1 MPDARPFG
9 IMGLPCPLSDHS
21 PSQKAARMFDA
32 KRLLIAV
39 GVTFHLAAAPVATQ
53 QPAATVP
60 PTATSSPRP
69 ATLAVPGL
77 RAPVEIIRDRWGI
90 NHIYA
95 ETEYDLFFAQGYAAA
110 RDRLF
115 QFEVWRAQATGT
127 VAEMLGPDEL
137 ERDIG
142 FRLFKYR
149 GDMTAEMNHYHDRGS
164 TIIPAYVDGVN
175 AYIAETEANPELLPI
190 EFELLGIRPK
200 RWTPEV
206 VISRHQGLLGNIGSE
221 LGYGRAVAAVGAE
234 AVKRAANFHPGDP
247 DITLD
252 PAIDGALLS
261 QDILGLYN
269 AFRGRVRFRREHLV
283 PEHRGDSEAL
293 GRLEAAAGGVR
304 GATAFPGPAAESTWA
319 VAGRPADALGLPG
332 ALNWPVVPGR
342 PGDTSPDAFD
352 WPGPAT
358 WSDLESLGSNNWVVS
373 GRLSE
378 SGYPLMANDPHRAQ
392 SAPSLRYWVH
402 LAGPGWNVIGGGEPE
417 IPGVSI
423 GHNGYGAWGLT
434 VFRTDGEDLYV
445 YETDPDDPN
454 RYRYR
459 DGWEEMTVITEEIP
473 VKGQAPHTAEFKYT
487 RHGPVVFEDPGNHVA
502 YAVRAAW
509 LEPGGAPYLA
519 SLRMNQAKTWEEF
532 VEACNYSNIPGEN
545 MVWADREGNI
555 GWQAVGIAPVR
566 RNWSGLVPVPGDGR
580 YEWDGYLPIRA
591 KPSVHNPPEGYF
603 ATANNHLT
611 PDDYP
616 HMDAIGY
623 EWSDPYRWARAVE
636 VLGSGRL
643 HSMADMM
650 ALQTDYLSIPA
661 RTLVPMLRHVHPAG
675 DDVERARQLLL
686 DWDFVLTPESV
697 AAGIYVAFEGRLR
710 GNVNGLFIPAAERR
724 HLRGMALTK
733 VIGHLTAPGGEFGD
747 DPIAG
752 RDAVLLRSLEEA
764 VAALRAKLGAD
775 MDRWQYGQPGY
786 KHATI
791 FHPLSQ
797 AAPADIAAR
806 LTVGPHPRGGYSY
819 TLNNTGGGDNQT
831 SGASFRI
838 IVDTGDWDRTVGS
851 NTPGQSGDIDSP
863 FYDNLFE
870 LWANDRFFPVFYSRE
885 RVESVA
891 AERWVLTS
899 R

>member
-1 MPDARPFG
+1 MSFPIRCLATLG
-9 IMGLPCPLSDHS
+9 
-21 PSQKAARMFDA
+21 
-32 KRLLIAV
+32 
-39 GVTFHLAAAPVATQ
+39 AAALLAHGPASVLAQETATPAVSP
-53 QPAATVP
+53 PAALTP
-60 PTATSSPRP
+60 APT
-69 ATLAVPGL
+69 TLTLPNL

-137 ERDIG
+137 QRDIG
-142 FRLFKYR
+142 FRLFRYR

-164 TIIPAYVDGVN
+164 VIIPAYVDGVN

-200 RWTPEV
+200 PWTPEV

-221 LGYGRAVAAVGAE
+221 LSYGRAVAALGAE
-234 AVKRAANFHPGDP
+234 AVKRVANFHPGDP

-252 PAIDGALLS
+252 PAIDGSLLS
-261 QDILGLYN
+261 QNILRLYN
-269 AFRGRVRFRREHLV
+269 AFRGPVRFRREHLV
-283 PEHRGDSEAL
+283 PEHRGDDEAF
-293 GRLEAAAGGVR
+293 GRLEAGAGGVR
-304 GATAFPGPAAESTWA
+304 GATAPPGAAAEATRV
-319 VAGRPADALGLPG
+319 VAGTFADALDQAGVL
-332 ALNWPVVPGR
+332 AWPEIPGR
-342 PGDTSPDAFD
+342 PVAPALEAFD
-352 WPGPAT
+352 RPGAVTWP
-358 WSDLESLGSNNWVVS
+358 DLESLGSNNWVVS

-402 LAGPGWNVIGGGEPE
+402 LVGPGWNVIGGGEPE

-459 DGWEEMTVITEEIP
+459 DGWEKMTVIAEEIP

-487 RHGPVVFEDPGNHVA
+487 RHGPVVFEDTENNVA
-502 YAVRAAW
+502 YSVRAAW

-519 SLRMNQAKTWEEF
+519 SLRMDQAKTWEEF

-555 GWQAVGIAPVR
+555 GWQAVGIAPIR

-591 KPSVHNPPEGYF
+591 KPSVYNPDEGFF

-616 HMDAIGY
+616 HMDAIGF

-650 ALQTDYLSIPA
+650 ALQTDYHSIPA
-661 RTLVPMLRHVHPAG
+661 RTIVPMLQQVGPAT
-675 DDVERARQLLL
+675 DRDIERARELLL
-686 DWDFVLTPESV
+686 AWDFVLDAGSV
-697 AAGIYVAFEGRLR
+697 AAGIYTAFESRVR
-710 GNVNGLFIPAAERR
+710 ANVRDLFVPAAARGL
-724 HLRGMALTK
+724 LRGMAMVK

-752 RDAVLLRSLEEA
+752 RDGVLLRSLEEA
-764 VAALRAKLGAD
+764 VSGLREKLGGD

-791 FHPLSQ
+791 FHPLSR
-797 AAPADIAAR
+797 AVPAEIAAR
-806 LTVGPHPRGGYSY
+806 LTVGPHVRGGNSY

-831 SGASFRI
+831 SGASFRM

-851 NTPGQSGDIDSP
+851 NTPGQSGDPDSP

-891 AERWVLTS
+891 AERWVLTP

>member
-1 MPDARPFG
+1 MPAPHRPR
-9 IMGLPCPLSDHS
+9 
-21 PSQKAARMFDA
+21 A
-32 KRLLIAV
+32 LLAV
-39 GVTFHLAAAPVATQ
+39 AAAVALLAS
-53 QPAATVP
+53 AAL
-60 PTATSSPRP
+60 PTAPSRP
-69 ATLAVPGL
+69 TGTTTLTLPGL

-149 GDMTAEMNHYHDRGS
+149 GDMTVEMNHYHDRGS
-164 TIIPAYVDGVN
+164 LIIPAYVDGVN
-175 AYIAETEANPELLPI
+175 AYIAETETNPELLPI
-190 EFELLGIRPK
+190 EFDLLGIRPK

-206 VISRHQGLLGNIGSE
+206 VISRHQGLLGNIGAE
-221 LGYGRAVAAVGAE
+221 LRYGRAVAAVGAD
-234 AVKRAANFHPGDP
+234 AVKRVANFHPGDP
-247 DITLD
+247 DIELD

-269 AFRGRVRFRREHLV
+269 AFRGSVRFRREHLV
-283 PEHRGDSEAL
+283 PEHRGDEEAFE
-293 GRLEAAAGGVR
+293 RLEMASRDIR
-304 GATAFPGPAAESTWA
+304 GAPADPAAPVGTTWA
-319 VAGRPADALGLPG
+319 DPGRHADAP
-332 ALNWPVVPGR
+332 
-342 PGDTSPDAFD
+342 D
-352 WPGPAT
+352 WPDPLA
-358 WSDLESLGSNNWVVS
+358 WPDQESLGSNNWVVG

-402 LAGPGWNVIGGGEPE
+402 LVGPGWNVIGGGEPE

-445 YETDPDDPN
+445 YETDPDNPN

-487 RHGPVVFEDPGNHVA
+487 RHGPVVFVDTRNNVA

-519 SLRMNQAKTWEEF
+519 SLRMDQAKTWEEF
-532 VEACNYSNIPGEN
+532 VEACTYSNIPGEN
-545 MVWADREGNI
+545 MIWADREGNI
-555 GWQAVGIAPVR
+555 GWQAVGIAPIR

-591 KPSVHNPPEGYF
+591 KPSVYNPPEGYF

-611 PDDYP
+611 PDGYP
-616 HMDAIGY
+616 HMDAIGF
-623 EWSDPYRWARAVE
+623 EWSDPYRWARAAE

-661 RTLVPMLRHVHPAG
+661 RTIVPMLRHVGPSPDPAT
-675 DDVERARQLLL
+675 ERARELLL
-686 DWDFVLTPESV
+686 AWDFVLDPTSV
-697 AAGIYVAFEGRLR
+697 AAGIYVAFEGRVR
-710 GNVNGLFIPAAERR
+710 GNVRNAVVPAAQRSV
-724 HLRGMALTK
+724 LGGLAMTK
-733 VIGHLTAPGGEFGD
+733 VIDHLNAPGGEFGD
-747 DPIAG
+747 DPLAG
-752 RDAVLLRSLEEA
+752 RDAVLLGSLEEA
-764 VAALRAKLGAD
+764 VAALRAKLGGD
-775 MDRWQYGQPGY
+775 MDGWQYGQPGY
-786 KHATI
+786 KHARI
-791 FHPLSQ
+791 FHPLSR
-797 AAPADIAAR
+797 AAPPALAAR
-806 LTVGPHPRGGYSY
+806 FTVGPLSRGGNSY

-831 SGASFRI
+831 SGASFRL
-838 IVDTGDWDRTVGS
+838 IVDTGDWDRAVGS
-851 NTPGQSGDIDSP
+851 NTPGQSGDPDSP

-891 AERWVLTS
+891 AERWVLS
-899 R
+899 PG

>member
-1 MPDARPFG
+1 MR
-9 IMGLPCPLSDHS
+9 ISRSLPTTAVVLAVFPVNPVST
-21 PSQKAARMFDA
+21 AAQSAPASER
-32 KRLLIAV
+32 
-39 GVTFHLAAAPVATQ
+39 VT
-53 QPAATVP
+53 
-60 PTATSSPRP
+60 
-69 ATLAVPGL
+69 VPGL
-77 RAPVEIIRDRWGI
+77 TAPVEIIRDRWGI

-127 VAEMLGPDEL
+127 VAEMLGPSEL

-142 FRLFKYR
+142 FRLFRFR
-149 GDMTAEMNHYHDRGS
+149 GDMTQEMNHYHDRGS
-164 TIIPAYVDGVN
+164 VIIPAYVDGVN
-175 AYIAETEANPELLPI
+175 AYIAETEADPSLLPV

-206 VISRHQGLLGNIGSE
+206 VISRHQGLLGNIGAE
-221 LGYGRAVAAVGAE
+221 LNYGRSVAAVGAE
-234 AVKRAANFHPGDP
+234 AVKRIANFHPGDP
-247 DITLD
+247 DIALD

-261 QDILGLYN
+261 QDILELYN
-269 AFRGRVRFRREHLV
+269 VFRGPVRFRPEHLV
-283 PEHRGDSEAL
+283 AEHRADAEAFL
-293 GRLEAAAGGVR
+293 RLEAAMAESR
-304 GATAFPGPAAESTWA
+304 GAAPGWQ
-319 VAGRPADALGLPG
+319 DAPSWQDPLS
-332 ALNWPVVPGR
+332 WP
-342 PGDTSPDAFD
+342 DY
-352 WPGPAT
+352 
-358 WSDLESLGSNNWVVS
+358 ESLGSNNWVVS

-378 SGYPLMANDPHRAQ
+378 SGFPLMANDPHRAQ

-402 LAGPGWNVIGGGEPE
+402 LVGPGWNVIGGGEPE

-423 GHNGYGAWGLT
+423 GHNEYGAWGLT

-445 YETDPDDPN
+445 YETDPENPN

-459 DGWEEMTVITEEIP
+459 DGWEEMTVIAEEIP
-473 VKGQAPHTAEFKYT
+473 VKGQGGHLAEFKYT
-487 RHGPVVFEDPGNHVA
+487 RHGPVVFENHEERVA

-519 SLRMNQAKTWEEF
+519 SLRMDQARTWEEF

-545 MVWADREGNI
+545 MIWADREGNI

-591 KPSVHNPPEGYF
+591 KPSVYNPAEGYF

-611 PDDYP
+611 PPDYP
-616 HMDAIGY
+616 HMDAIGF
-623 EWSDPYRWARAVE
+623 EWSDPYRWTRAAE

-661 RTLVPMLRHVHPAG
+661 RTIVPMLSHVAPTDG
-675 DDVERARQLLL
+675 DTERARDLLL
-686 DWDFVLTPESV
+686 AWDFVLAPESV
-697 AAGIYVAFEGRLR
+697 AAGIYNAFESRVR
-710 GNVNGLFIPAAERR
+710 VNVRDAFVPPNQRPVLG
-724 HLRGMALTK
+724 GMALVK
-733 VIGHLTAPGGEFGD
+733 VIGHLVAPGGEFGD
-747 DPIAG
+747 DPVAG

-764 VAALRAKLGAD
+764 VAHLRAKLGDD
-775 MDRWQYGQPGY
+775 MDRWRYGQPDY

-791 FHPLSQ
+791 FHPLSR
-797 AAPADIAAR
+797 AASPALAAR
-806 LTVGPHPRGGYSY
+806 LTVGPLPRGGNSY

-831 SGASFRI
+831 AGASFRI
-838 IVDTGDWDRTVGS
+838 IVDTGDWDRAVGA
-851 NTPGQSGDIDSP
+851 NTPGQSGDPDSP
-863 FYDNLFE
+863 FYDSLFE
-870 LWANDRFFPVFYSRE
+870 LWANDRYFPVFYSRE

-891 AERWVLTS
+891 AERTMLVPPGDAP
-899 R
+899 

>member
-1 MPDARPFG
+1 MSVSIRCLATLG
-9 IMGLPCPLSDHS
+9 
-21 PSQKAARMFDA
+21 
-32 KRLLIAV
+32 
-39 GVTFHLAAAPVATQ
+39 AAALLAHG
-53 QPAATVP
+53 PASILAQETAAPAVSP
-60 PTATSSPRP
+60 PALTP
-69 ATLAVPGL
+69 APTTLTLPNL

-137 ERDIG
+137 QRDIG
-142 FRLFKYR
+142 FRLFRYR

-164 TIIPAYVDGVN
+164 VIIPAYVDGVN
-175 AYIAETEANPELLPI
+175 AYIAETEANPDLLPI
-190 EFELLGIRPK
+190 EFELLGIRP
-200 RWTPEV
+200 RPWTPEV

-221 LGYGRAVAAVGAE
+221 LSYGRAVAVLGAE
-234 AVKRAANFHPGDP
+234 AVKRVANFHPGDP

-252 PAIDGALLS
+252 PAIDASLLS
-261 QDILGLYN
+261 RNILRLYN
-269 AFRGRVRFRREHLV
+269 AFRGPVRFRREHLV
-283 PEHRGDSEAL
+283 PEHRGDDEAF

-304 GATAFPGPAAESTWA
+304 GATAPPGAAAEATGA
-319 VAGRPADALGLPG
+319 DPGRFADALDPTGVLAWPEIPSRPVAPGLG
-332 ALNWPVVPGR
+332 VPDR
-342 PGDTSPDAFD
+342 PGPFT
-352 WPGPAT
+352 WP
-358 WSDLESLGSNNWVVS
+358 DLESLGSNNWVVS

-402 LAGPGWNVIGGGEPE
+402 LVGPGWNVIGGGEPE

-459 DGWEEMTVITEEIP
+459 DGWEKMTVITEEIP

-487 RHGPVVFEDPGNHVA
+487 RHGPVVFEDTENNVA

-519 SLRMNQAKTWEEF
+519 SLRMDQAKTWEEF

-555 GWQAVGIAPVR
+555 GWQAVGIAPIR

-591 KPSVHNPPEGYF
+591 KPSVYNPDEGFF

-611 PDDYP
+611 PADYP
-616 HMDAIGY
+616 HMDAIGF

-650 ALQTDYLSIPA
+650 ALQTDYHSIPA
-661 RTLVPMLRHVHPAG
+661 RTIVPMLQHVGPAG
-675 DDVERARQLLL
+675 DRDTERARELLL
-686 DWDFVLTPESV
+686 AWDFLLDAGSV
-697 AAGIYVAFEGRLR
+697 AAGIYTAFESRVR
-710 GNVNGLFIPAAERR
+710 GNVRDLFVPAAARGL
-724 HLRGMALTK
+724 LRGMAMVK

-752 RDAVLLRSLEEA
+752 RDGVLLRSLEEA
-764 VAALRAKLGAD
+764 VSGMREKLGGD
-775 MDRWQYGQPGY
+775 MDRWRYGQPGY

-791 FHPLSQ
+791 FHPLSR
-797 AAPADIAAR
+797 AVPAEIAAR
-806 LTVGPHPRGGYSY
+806 LTVGPHARGGNSY

-831 SGASFRI
+831 SGASFRM
-838 IVDTGDWDRTVGS
+838 IVDTGDWDRAVGS
-851 NTPGQSGDIDSP
+851 NTPGQSGDPDSP

-870 LWANDRFFPVFYSRE
+870 LWANDRFFPVFYSRD

-891 AERWVLTS
+891 AERWVLTP

>member
-1 MPDARPFG
+1 
-9 IMGLPCPLSDHS
+9 
-21 PSQKAARMFDA
+21 MFDA
-32 KRLLIAV
+32 KRFLIAV

-53 QPAATVP
+53 QPAVP
-60 PTATSSPRP
+60 VRPPAISIPLP
-69 ATLAVPGL
+69 ATLTVPGL
-77 RAPVEIIRDRWGI
+77 QAPVEIIRDRWGI

-142 FRLFKYR
+142 FRLFRYR

-175 AYIAETEANPELLPI
+175 AYIAETEADPSLLPI

-269 AFRGRVRFRREHLV
+269 AFRGRVRFRPEHLA
-283 PEHRGDSEAL
+283 PEHRGDSEAF

-304 GATAFPGPAAESTWA
+304 GATAFPRPASESTPA
-319 VAGRPADALGLPG
+319 VAGRSADALGLPG
-332 ALNWPVVPGR
+332 ALTWPDAPSW
-342 PGDTSPDAFD
+342 PGDTNPDAFD

-358 WSDLESLGSNNWVVS
+358 WPDLESLGSNNWVVS

-402 LAGPGWNVIGGGEPE
+402 LVGPGWNVIGGGEPE

-445 YETDPDDPN
+445 YETDPADPN

-487 RHGPVVFEDPGNHVA
+487 RHGPVVFEDPDNHVA

-532 VEACNYSNIPGEN
+532 VEACAYSRHPC
-545 MVWADREGNI
+545 
-555 GWQAVGIAPVR
+555 
-566 RNWSGLVPVPGDGR
+566 
-580 YEWDGYLPIRA
+580 
-591 KPSVHNPPEGYF
+591 
-603 ATANNHLT
+603 
-611 PDDYP
+611 
-616 HMDAIGY
+616 
-623 EWSDPYRWARAVE
+623 
-636 VLGSGRL
+636 
-643 HSMADMM
+643 
-650 ALQTDYLSIPA
+650 A
-661 RTLVPMLRHVHPAG
+661 RT
-675 DDVERARQLLL
+675 
-686 DWDFVLTPESV
+686 
-697 AAGIYVAFEGRLR
+697 
-710 GNVNGLFIPAAERR
+710 
-724 HLRGMALTK
+724 
-733 VIGHLTAPGGEFGD
+733 
-747 DPIAG
+747 
-752 RDAVLLRSLEEA
+752 
-764 VAALRAKLGAD
+764 
-775 MDRWQYGQPGY
+775 
-786 KHATI
+786 
-791 FHPLSQ
+791 
-797 AAPADIAAR
+797 
-806 LTVGPHPRGGYSY
+806 
-819 TLNNTGGGDNQT
+819 
-831 SGASFRI
+831 
-838 IVDTGDWDRTVGS
+838 
-851 NTPGQSGDIDSP
+851 
-863 FYDNLFE
+863 
-870 LWANDRFFPVFYSRE
+870 
-885 RVESVA
+885 
-891 AERWVLTS
+891 
-899 R
+899 

>member
-1 MPDARPFG
+1 M
-9 IMGLPCPLSDHS
+9 
-21 PSQKAARMFDA
+21 
-32 KRLLIAV
+32 AV
-39 GVTFHLAAAPVATQ
+39 PVHYLAALGAAALLAHAPASVLAQKTATPGVSP
-53 QPAATVP
+53 PAALTP
-60 PTATSSPRP
+60 APT
-69 ATLAVPGL
+69 TLTLPNL

-137 ERDIG
+137 QRDIG
-142 FRLFKYR
+142 FRLFRYR

-164 TIIPAYVDGVN
+164 VIIPAYVDGVN

-200 RWTPEV
+200 PWTPEV

-221 LGYGRAVAAVGAE
+221 LSYGRAVAALGAE
-234 AVKRAANFHPGDP
+234 AVKRVANFHPGDP

-252 PAIDGALLS
+252 PAIDASLLS
-261 QDILGLYN
+261 RNILRLYN
-269 AFRGRVRFRREHLV
+269 AFRGPVRFRREHLV
-283 PEHRGDSEAL
+283 PEHRGDDEAF

-304 GATAFPGPAAESTWA
+304 GAAAPPGAVGESTGA
-319 VAGRPADALGLPG
+319 VAGRFADALDRAGVLAWPEIPESPEAADPG
-332 ALNWPVVPGR
+332 APEW
-342 PGDTSPDAFD
+342 PDAFT
-352 WPGPAT
+352 WP
-358 WSDLESLGSNNWVVS
+358 DLESLGSNNWVVS

-402 LAGPGWNVIGGGEPE
+402 LVGPGWNVIGGGEPE

-459 DGWEEMTVITEEIP
+459 DGWEKMTVITEEIP

-487 RHGPVVFEDPGNHVA
+487 RHGPVVFGDSDNHVA

-519 SLRMNQAKTWEEF
+519 SLRMDQAKTWEEF

-555 GWQAVGIAPVR
+555 GWQAVGIAPIR

-591 KPSVHNPPEGYF
+591 KPSVYNPTESF
-603 ATANNHLT
+603 FVTANNHLT
-611 PDDYP
+611 PADYP
-616 HMDAIGY
+616 HMDAIGF
-623 EWSDPYRWARAVE
+623 EWSDPYRWARAAE

-650 ALQTDYLSIPA
+650 ALQTDYHSIPA
-661 RTLVPMLRHVHPAG
+661 RTIVPLLRHVTAT
-675 DDVERARQLLL
+675 DLDTERARQLLL
-686 DWDFVLTPESV
+686 AWDNVLTPEYV
-697 AAGIYVAFEGRLR
+697 AAGIYTAFESRVRANVRDLFVPATAR
-710 GNVNGLFIPAAERR
+710 GL
-724 HLRGMALTK
+724 LRGMAMVK

-752 RDAVLLRSLEEA
+752 RDGVLLRSLEEA
-764 VAALRAKLGAD
+764 VAGLREKLGGD
-775 MDRWQYGQPGY
+775 MDRWRYGQPGY

-791 FHPLSQ
+791 FHPLSR
-797 AAPADIAAR
+797 AVPADIAAR
-806 LTVGPHPRGGYSY
+806 LTVGPHARGGNSY

-831 SGASFRI
+831 SGASFRM

-851 NTPGQSGDIDSP
+851 NTPGQSGDPDSP

-870 LWANDRFFPVFYSRE
+870 LWAKDRFFPVFYSRE

-891 AERWVLTS
+891 AERWVLTP

>member
-1 MPDARPFG
+1 MPDTCPVD
-9 IMGLPCPLSDHS
+9 IMGLPYPLSDHS
-21 PSQKAARMFDA
+21 PSHKAARMFDA
-32 KRLLIAV
+32 NRLLIAV
-39 GVTFHLAAAPVATQ
+39 SVTFHLAAAPVATQ
-53 QPAATVP
+53 QPATPVSSP
-60 PTATSSPRP
+60 ATSSPPP
-69 ATLAVPGL
+69 ATLAIPGL
-77 RAPVEIIRDRWGI
+77 QAPVEIIRDRWGI
-90 NHIYA
+90 NHFYA

-137 ERDIG
+137 RRDIG

-252 PAIDGALLS
+252 PAIDGTLLS

-269 AFRGRVRFRREHLV
+269 AFRGRVRFRREHLA
-283 PEHRGDSEAL
+283 PKHRGDSEAL
-293 GRLEAAAGGVR
+293 GRLESAATGVR
-304 GATAFPGPAAESTWA
+304 GATAPPGPAAESTGA
-319 VAGRPADALGLPG
+319 VAGRSADALGLPG
-332 ALNWPVVPGR
+332 TLAWPDAPSWPDASNR
-342 PGDTSPDAFD
+342 DAFD

-358 WSDLESLGSNNWVVS
+358 WPDLESLGSNNWVVS

-402 LAGPGWNVIGGGEPE
+402 LVGPGWDVIGGGEPE

-445 YETDPDDPN
+445 YETDPTNPN

-580 YEWDGYLPIRA
+580 YEWDGYLPIKA
-591 KPSVHNPPEGYF
+591 KPSVYNPPEGFF

-650 ALQTDYLSIPA
+650 ALQTDYFSIPA
-661 RTLVPMLRHVHPAG
+661 RTLVPMLRHVHPAN

-686 DWDFVLTPESV
+686 AWDFVLTPESV
-697 AAGIYVAFEGRLR
+697 AAAIYVAFEGRLR

-764 VAALRAKLGAD
+764 VAALREKLGGD
-775 MDRWQYGQPGY
+775 MDRWRYGQPGY
-786 KHATI
+786 KHATL

-797 AAPADIAAR
+797 AAPAEIAAR

-851 NTPGQSGDIDSP
+851 NTPGQSGDPASP

-870 LWANDRFFPVFYSRE
+870 LWANDRFFPVFYSRD

-891 AERWVLTS
+891 AERWMLTP

>member
-1 MPDARPFG
+1 MSVPIRFLATLG
-9 IMGLPCPLSDHS
+9 
-21 PSQKAARMFDA
+21 
-32 KRLLIAV
+32 
-39 GVTFHLAAAPVATQ
+39 AAALLAHGPASVLAQETAAPAVSP
-53 QPAATVP
+53 PAALTP
-60 PTATSSPRP
+60 APT
-69 ATLAVPGL
+69 TLALPGL

-137 ERDIG
+137 QRDIG
-142 FRLFKYR
+142 FRLFRYR

-164 TIIPAYVDGVN
+164 VIIPAYVDGVN

-190 EFELLGIRPK
+190 EFELLGIRPQP
-200 RWTPEV
+200 WTPEV

-221 LGYGRAVAAVGAE
+221 LSYGRAVAALGAE
-234 AVKRAANFHPGDP
+234 AVKRVANFHPGDP

-252 PAIDGALLS
+252 PAIDASLLS
-261 QDILGLYN
+261 RNILRLYN
-269 AFRGRVRFRREHLV
+269 AFRGPVRFRREHLV
-283 PEHRGDSEAL
+283 PEHRGDAEAF

-304 GATAFPGPAAESTWA
+304 GATAPPGAAAEATRV
-319 VAGRPADALGLPG
+319 VAGRLADALDQAGVLAWPEIPDRPVAP
-332 ALNWPVVPGR
+332 ALEAFGR
-342 PGDTSPDAFD
+342 PGAVT
-352 WPGPAT
+352 WP
-358 WSDLESLGSNNWVVS
+358 DLESLGSNNWVVS

-402 LAGPGWNVIGGGEPE
+402 LVGPGWNVIGGGEPE

-459 DGWEEMTVITEEIP
+459 DGWEKMTVIAEEIP
-473 VKGQAPHTAEFKYT
+473 VKGQPAHTAEFKYT
-487 RHGPVVFEDPGNHVA
+487 RHGPVVFEDTENNVA

-519 SLRMNQAKTWEEF
+519 SLRMDQAKTWEEF

-555 GWQAVGIAPVR
+555 GWQAVGIAPIR

-591 KPSVHNPPEGYF
+591 KPSVYNPDEGFF

-611 PDDYP
+611 PADYP
-616 HMDAIGY
+616 HRDAIGF

-650 ALQTDYLSIPA
+650 ALQTDYHSIPA
-661 RTLVPMLRHVHPAG
+661 RTIVPMLQHVGPAG
-675 DDVERARQLLL
+675 DRDTDRARELLL
-686 DWDFVLTPESV
+686 AWDFVLDAGSV
-697 AAGIYVAFEGRLR
+697 AAGIYTAFESRVRANVRDLFVPAVAR
-710 GNVNGLFIPAAERR
+710 GL
-724 HLRGMALTK
+724 LRGMAMVK

-752 RDAVLLRSLEEA
+752 RDGVLLRSLEEA
-764 VAALRAKLGAD
+764 VAGLREKLGDD
-775 MDRWQYGQPGY
+775 MDRWRYGQPGY

-791 FHPLSQ
+791 FHPLSR
-797 AAPADIAAR
+797 AVPAEIAAR
-806 LTVGPHPRGGYSY
+806 LTVGPHARGGNSY

-831 SGASFRI
+831 SGASFRM

-851 NTPGQSGDIDSP
+851 NTPGQSGDPDSP

-870 LWANDRFFPVFYSRE
+870 LWASDRFFPVFYSRE

-891 AERWVLTS
+891 AERWVLTP

>member
-1 MPDARPFG
+1 MRDQHHPTAT
-9 IMGLPCPLSDHS
+9 
-21 PSQKAARMFDA
+21 
-32 KRLLIAV
+32 IAL
-39 GVTFHLAAAPVATQ
+39 GVALAAAALAPATAQSPSSHDAAWVA
-53 QPAATVP
+53 PAP
-60 PTATSSPRP
+60 PTGTPSVP
-69 ATLAVPGL
+69 ATTTTLTLPGL
-77 RAPVEIIRDRWGI
+77 QAPVEIIRDRWGI

-127 VAEMLGPDEL
+127 VAEMLGPGEL

-149 GDMTAEMNHYHDRGS
+149 GDMTVEMNHYHDRGS
-164 TIIPAYVDGVN
+164 VIIPAYVDGVN
-175 AYIAETEANPELLPI
+175 AYIAETEADPELLPI
-190 EFELLGIRPK
+190 EFELLGIRPQ

-206 VISRHQGLLGNIGSE
+206 VISRHQGLLGNIGAE
-221 LGYGRAVAAVGAE
+221 LNYGRSVAAVGAE
-234 AVKRAANFHPGDP
+234 AVKRVANFHPGDP
-247 DITLD
+247 DLELD
-252 PAIDGALLS
+252 PAIDGTLLN
-261 QDILGLYN
+261 QDILGIYN
-269 AFRGRVRFRREHLV
+269 AFRGSVRFRPEHLV
-283 PEHRGDSEAL
+283 PEHRGDAEAFA
-293 GRLEAAAGGVR
+293 RLEASMRDVR
-304 GATAFPGPAAESTWA
+304 GAAAHPGAAAGTTAA
-319 VAGRPADALGLPG
+319 VPVLHADAP
-332 ALNWPVVPGR
+332 AWPDPEAW
-342 PGDTSPDAFD
+342 PDF
-352 WPGPAT
+352 
-358 WSDLESLGSNNWVVS
+358 ESLGSNNWVVS

-402 LAGPGWNVIGGGEPE
+402 LVGPGWNVIGGGEPE

-423 GHNGYGAWGLT
+423 GHNEYGAWGLT

-445 YETDPDDPN
+445 YETHPDDPN

-473 VKGQAPHTAEFKYT
+473 VKGRAPHTAEFKYT
-487 RHGPVVFEDPGNHVA
+487 RHGPVVFEDTRNNVA

-519 SLRMNQAKTWEEF
+519 SLRMDQARTWEEF

-555 GWQAVGIAPVR
+555 GWQAVGIAPIR

-591 KPSVHNPPEGYF
+591 KPSVLNPPEGYF

-616 HMDAIGY
+616 HMDAIGF
-623 EWSDPYRWARAVE
+623 EWSDPYRWARAAE

-661 RTLVPMLRHVHPAG
+661 RTIVPMLRHLDPAG
-675 DDVERARQLLL
+675 DGDVERARERLLA
-686 DWDFVLTPESV
+686 WDFVLDPGSV
-697 AAGIYVAFEGRLR
+697 AAGIYAAFEPRVR
-710 GNVNGLFIPAAERR
+710 ANVRAAFVPVEQRP
-724 HLRGMALTK
+724 HVGGMSLTR
-733 VIGHLTAPGGEFGD
+733 VIDQLVAPGGEFGD
-747 DPIAG
+747 DPVAG

-764 VAALRAKLGAD
+764 VAGLREKLGPD
-775 MDRWQYGQPGY
+775 MEEWQYGQPDY
-786 KHATI
+786 KRATI
-791 FHPLSQ
+791 YHPLSR
-797 AAPADIAAR
+797 AVSAEIAAR
-806 LTVGPHPRGGYSY
+806 LTVGPLPRGGNSY
-819 TLNNTGGGDNQT
+819 TLNNTGGGDNQF
-831 SGASFRI
+831 SGASFRL
-838 IVDTGDWDRTVGS
+838 IVDTGDWDRAVGS
-851 NTPGQSGDIDSP
+851 NTPGQSGDPDSP

-891 AERWVLTS
+891 AERWTLTPG
-899 R
+899 

>member
-1 MPDARPFG
+1 MPARNRPRA
-9 IMGLPCPLSDHS
+9 LLAV
-21 PSQKAARMFDA
+21 AAA
-32 KRLLIAV
+32 VALLASAAL
-39 GVTFHLAAAPVATQ
+39 LAAPSR
-53 QPAATVP
+53 
-60 PTATSSPRP
+60 PTAT
-69 ATLAVPGL
+69 TLTVPGL
-77 RAPVEIIRDRWGI
+77 QAPVEIVRDRWGI

-149 GDMTAEMNHYHDRGS
+149 GDMTVEMNHYHDRGS
-164 TIIPAYVDGVN
+164 LIIPAYVDGVN
-175 AYIAETEANPELLPI
+175 AYIAETETNPELLPI
-190 EFELLGIRPK
+190 EFDLLGVRPK

-206 VISRHQGLLGNIGSE
+206 VISRHQGLLGNIGAE
-221 LGYGRAVAAVGAE
+221 LRYGRAVAAVGAD
-234 AVKRAANFHPGDP
+234 AVKRVANFHPGDP
-247 DITLD
+247 DIELD

-261 QDILGLYN
+261 QDILGRYN
-269 AFRGRVRFRREHLV
+269 AFRGSVRFRREHLV
-283 PEHRGDSEAL
+283 PEHRGDEEAFA
-293 GRLEAAAGGVR
+293 RLESAMRGVR
-304 GATAFPGPAAESTWA
+304 GATADPAAPAGTTWA
-319 VAGRPADALGLPG
+319 VPGRHADAP
-332 ALNWPVVPGR
+332 
-342 PGDTSPDAFD
+342 D
-352 WPGPAT
+352 WPDPLA
-358 WSDLESLGSNNWVVS
+358 WPDQESLGSNNWVVS

-402 LAGPGWNVIGGGEPE
+402 LVGPGWNVIGGGEPE

-445 YETDPDDPN
+445 YETDPDNPN

-487 RHGPVVFEDPGNHVA
+487 RHGPVVFEDARNNVA

-519 SLRMNQAKTWEEF
+519 SLRMDQARTWEEF

-545 MVWADREGNI
+545 MIWADREGNI
-555 GWQAVGIAPVR
+555 GWQAVGIAPIR

-591 KPSVHNPPEGYF
+591 KPSVYNPPEGYF

-616 HMDAIGY
+616 HMDAIGF
-623 EWSDPYRWARAVE
+623 EWSDPYRWARAAE

-661 RTLVPMLRHVHPAG
+661 RTIVPMLRHVGPSPDPA
-675 DDVERARQLLL
+675 VERARELLL
-686 DWDFVLTPESV
+686 AWDFVLDPESV
-697 AAGIYVAFEGRLR
+697 AAAIYVAFEGRVR
-710 GNVNGLFIPAAERR
+710 GNVRNAVVPAAQRSV
-724 HLRGMALTK
+724 LGGLAMTK
-733 VIGHLTAPGGEFGD
+733 VIDHLNAPGGEFGD
-747 DPIAG
+747 DPVAG

-764 VAALRAKLGAD
+764 VAALRAKLGRD
-775 MDRWQYGQPGY
+775 MDGWQYGQPDY
-786 KHATI
+786 KHARI
-791 FHPLSQ
+791 FHPLSR
-797 AAPADIAAR
+797 AAPPEIAAR
-806 LTVGPHPRGGYSY
+806 FTVGPLPRGGNSY

-831 SGASFRI
+831 SGASFRL
-838 IVDTGDWDRTVGS
+838 IVDTGDWDRAVGS
-851 NTPGQSGDIDSP
+851 NTPGQSGDPDSP

-891 AERWVLTS
+891 AERWTLTPG
-899 R
+899 

>member
-1 MPDARPFG
+1 MPAIRD
-9 IMGLPCPLSDHS
+9 LPT
-21 PSQKAARMFDA
+21 
-32 KRLLIAV
+32 V
-39 GVTFHLAAAPVATQ
+39 LAAIVLLAGAPSAASTQVA
-53 QPAATVP
+53 PAAL
-60 PTATSSPRP
+60 P
-69 ATLAVPGL
+69 ATADAALSSTTIALPGL
-77 RAPVEIIRDRWGI
+77 NAPVEIIRDRWGI

-95 ETEYDLFFAQGYAAA
+95 ENEYDLFFAQGYAAA

-127 VAEMLGPDEL
+127 VAEMLGESEL

-142 FRLFKYR
+142 FRLFRYR
-149 GDMTAEMNHYHDRGS
+149 GDMTVEMNHYHDRGDR
-164 TIIPAYVDGVN
+164 IIPAYVDGVN
-175 AYIAETEANPELLPI
+175 AYIAETEADPSLLPV

-206 VISRHQGLLGNIGSE
+206 VISRHQGLLGNIGAE
-221 LGYGRAVAAVGAE
+221 LNYGRAVAAVGDAM
-234 AVKRAANFHPGDP
+234 VKRVANFRPGDP
-247 DITLD
+247 DIALD

-269 AFRGRVRFRREHLV
+269 AFRGSVRFRPEHLV
-283 PEHRGDSEAL
+283 PEYRGNEEAFA
-293 GRLEAAAGGVR
+293 RLEAALHLTGATEDPGA
-304 GATAFPGPAAESTWA
+304 GATAAAGP
-319 VAGRPADALGLPG
+319 VRHADAPG
-332 ALNWPVVPGR
+332 WQDPLAA
-342 PGDTSPDAFD
+342 PDY
-352 WPGPAT
+352 
-358 WSDLESLGSNNWVVS
+358 ESLGSNNWVVS

-378 SGYPLMANDPHRAQ
+378 SGFPLMANDPHRAQ

-402 LAGPGWNVIGGGEPE
+402 LVAPGWNVIGGGEPE

-423 GHNGYGAWGLT
+423 GHNEYGAWGLT

-445 YETDPDDPN
+445 YETDPADPD

-459 DGWEEMTVITEEIP
+459 DGWETMTVITEEIP
-473 VKGQAPHTAEFKYT
+473 VKGRAPHTAEFKYT
-487 RHGPVVFEDPGNHVA
+487 RHGPVVFEDPANHVA

-519 SLRMNQAKTWEEF
+519 SLRMDQARTWEEF

-545 MVWADREGNI
+545 MVWADRDGNI
-555 GWQAVGIAPVR
+555 GWQAVGIAPIR

-580 YEWDGYLPIRA
+580 FEWDGYLPITA
-591 KPSVHNPPEGYF
+591 KPSVYNPAEGYF

-611 PDDYP
+611 PADYP
-616 HMDAIGY
+616 HMDAIGF
-623 EWSDPYRWARAVE
+623 EWSDPYRWARAAE

-661 RTLVPMLRHVHPAG
+661 RTLVPMLRHVAPG
-675 DDVERARQLLL
+675 GGDVERARRMLL
-686 DWDFVLTPESV
+686 DWDFVLAPESV
-697 AAGIYVAFEGRLR
+697 AAGIYNAFERRLR
-710 GNVNGLFIPAAERR
+710 GNVHDVLVPASARA
-724 HLRGMALTK
+724 HVRGVAMVK

-747 DPIAG
+747 DPVAG

-764 VAALRAKLGAD
+764 VGDLRSRLGGD
-775 MDRWQYGQPGY
+775 MDRWQYGQPDY

-791 FHPLSQ
+791 FHPLSR
-797 AAPADIAAR
+797 AVPADLATR
-806 LTVGPHPRGGYSY
+806 FTVGPLPRGGNSF

-838 IVDTGDWDRTVGS
+838 IVDTGDWDLAVGS
-851 NTPGQSGDIDSP
+851 NTPGQSGDPDSS

-891 AERWVLTS
+891 AERTMLTPGS
-899 R
+899 